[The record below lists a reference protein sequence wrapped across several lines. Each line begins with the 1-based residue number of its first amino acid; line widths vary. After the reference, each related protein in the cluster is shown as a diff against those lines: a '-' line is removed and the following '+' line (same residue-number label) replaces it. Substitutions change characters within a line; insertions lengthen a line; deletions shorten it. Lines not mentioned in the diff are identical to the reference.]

1 MHRIALLLLLVGC
14 VNRASKSI
22 SLYESGD
29 YAAAV
34 RSADEGLA
42 AHPDDESLWGM
53 KIRAQLAL
61 GDGDGVVKA
70 YGEYRA
76 KRGEDDKELL
86 RDLVNATLSQAL
98 GSPSVKMKLAAIEAV
113 AQLEIHELADNVF
126 VLMEDNDDRV
136 SAAAS
141 IAVLKGFPQA
151 PQVADEMTR
160 SENAEA
166 RRIAIDGIG
175 RKVGKLAIADLEKAA
190 VDKDASVRRVAV
202 RWLGM
207 LKDKEAVAVL
217 MRHLKDPD
225 EGVRAASA
233 ISLAQIGIGNLAALG
248 KQALADRML
257 SVRLAGV
264 ELLEAAKAEG
274 ELVALT
280 DDPDPLV
287 ATAAAIAV
295 KKTHPELGGKAI
307 NRAITA
313 PEWTARAGAANMMVQ
328 AVGKES
334 ARQVA
339 QKLTTDPEVAVRLAA
354 ARVLVY
360 SGDRE
365 AARRVFNAE
374 LAHPEFGV
382 QAAADL
388 AAMDDEAGVRALSAF
403 VHDKQ
408 RDSEQRA
415 RAALAH
421 HSAHRVTPGLV
432 AALADRDGM
441 VRVQAAAVL
450 GALSK

>member
-1 MHRIALLLLLVGC
+1 MKRIALLLVLVGC
-14 VNRASKSI
+14 VNRASQSI

-29 YAAAV
+29 YAGAA

-42 AHPDDESLWGM
+42 NHPDDESLWGM

-61 GDGDGVVKA
+61 GDGASVVKA
-70 YGEYRA
+70 YGEYRT

-98 GSPSVKMKLAAIEAV
+98 GSPSVKMKMAAVDAV
-113 AQLEIHELADNVF
+113 AQLEIHALADQVF

-136 SAAAS
+136 AAAAA

-175 RKVGKLAIADLEKAA
+175 RKVGKLALADLEKAA
-190 VDKDASVRRVAV
+190 SDKDASVRRVAI

-207 LKDKEAVAVL
+207 LKDKDAVEL
-217 MRHLKDPD
+217 LTRHLKDPD

-248 KQALADRML
+248 KQALGDRML
-257 SVRLAGV
+257 SVRLAGI
-264 ELLEAAKAEG
+264 ELLEAAKRDAD
-274 ELVALT
+274 LVALT

-295 KKTHPELGGKAI
+295 KKTQPDLAGKAI

-313 PEWTARAGAANMMVQ
+313 PEWTTRAGAANMMVH
-328 AVGKES
+328 AVGKQG
-334 ARQVA
+334 ARQLA
-339 QKLTTDPEVAVRLAA
+339 LKLVSDPEVGVRLAA

-365 AARRVFNAE
+365 AARRVFAAE

-388 AAMDDEAGVRALSAF
+388 AAMDDEAGVRALSTF

-408 RDSEQRA
+408 YSSEQRA
-415 RAALAH
+415 RAAMAH

-432 AALADRDGM
+432 AALADRDGL

-450 GALSK
+450 GALAK